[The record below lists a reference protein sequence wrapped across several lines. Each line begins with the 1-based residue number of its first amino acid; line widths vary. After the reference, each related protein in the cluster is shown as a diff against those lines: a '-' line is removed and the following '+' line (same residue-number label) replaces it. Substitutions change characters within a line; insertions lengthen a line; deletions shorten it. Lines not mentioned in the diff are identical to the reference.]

1 MIKAYIL
8 FGGIFM
14 SKRITVINIIVTSL
28 LGTLLHFAYDFFGQN
43 YVIGLFSAVNES
55 IWEHQKLLFFPTFF
69 VSIIQFVFCR
79 DCRKCFWIS
88 RLFGVLFGMLIIISL
103 YYTVTGII
111 GKNIDAF
118 NIALFYIGVIS
129 TFVLSNIFQKN
140 RVLCG
145 RYSNIIGFS
154 IFIAL
159 SILFVLFTNNPPSI
173 ALFQDPQA
181 IKNATGN

>member
-1 MIKAYIL
+1 
-8 FGGIFM
+8 M
-14 SKRITVINIIVTSL
+14 SKRITVINIIAVSI
-28 LGTLLHFAYDFFGQN
+28 LGTLLHFAYDFFNENQF
-43 YVIGLFSAVNES
+43 IGYFSAINES
-55 IWEHQKLLFFPTFF
+55 IWEHQKLLFFPTLFI
-69 VSIIQFVFCR
+69 SIIQFIFCKE
-79 DCRKCFWIS
+79 CRKCFWIS
-88 RLFGVLFGMLIIISL
+88 RLLGALLGMIIIISL

-145 RYSNIIGFS
+145 KHSDT
-154 IFIAL
+154 IAL
-159 SILFVLFTNNPPSI
+159 LIFVLITFIFVFFTNNPPSI
-173 ALFQDPQA
+173 ALFSDPEA